1 MLFSNEIPGTFDHQ
15 YFWKESISVLDSLIG
30 DNKRGEKKSETN
42 SLNWACLVIC
52 ENFSR
57 VSLDY
62 LMGALRLKIDP
73 KLNIYF

>member
-42 SLNWACLVIC
+42 SLN
-52 ENFSR
+52 
-57 VSLDY
+57 
-62 LMGALRLKIDP
+62 
-73 KLNIYF
+73 